1 MASDLLETCL
11 QLHMLNFDPSGSPG
25 KSFRGRRIGP
35 KLEKARVECCSLE
48 ALQVLFRG
56 GLYQMFMP
64 SEILFDTKN
73 TLLGDGPTCSYT
85 VIWGLGRG

>member
-35 KLEKARVECCSLE
+35 KLEKARRV
-48 ALQVLFRG
+48 LQFGSWTSVIQRG
-56 GLYQMFMP
+56 IVSDVYAIRDSIRYQKYFV
-64 SEILFDTKN
+64 
-73 TLLGDGPTCSYT
+73 G
-85 VIWGLGRG
+85 